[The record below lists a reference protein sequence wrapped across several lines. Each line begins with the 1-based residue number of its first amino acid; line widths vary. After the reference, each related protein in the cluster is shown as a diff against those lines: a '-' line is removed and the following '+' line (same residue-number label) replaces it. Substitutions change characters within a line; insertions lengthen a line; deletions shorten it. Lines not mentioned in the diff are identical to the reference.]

1 MIHEEWVGNKELIE
15 KLLLKSGL
23 IETENAGE
31 LKLTMRWIIWY
42 KYVDLMTV
50 DESLARLIFEHR
62 IDITVGKNYRILNK
76 AVKILERYI

>member
-1 MIHEEWVGNKELIE
+1 MIHEEWIGDKELIE
-15 KLLLKSGL
+15 KLLLRSGL
-23 IETENAGE
+23 IDTANAGE

-50 DESLARLIFEHR
+50 DESLARLYFEHN
-62 IDITVGKNYRILNK
+62 IDITSGKYYRILNK